1 DHWNEAMNEEV
12 TALHQLDVFDE
23 VPEESW
29 IKIISSKW
37 VYNIK
42 WKPEG
47 PIDRFKA
54 RLVARGF
61 TQMFGVDFWDT
72 FAPTVMAT
80 SIRTFLTVCKIKG
93 LLVHQVDVKTAFLN
107 GDIDGEIY
115 VRPPEPYYVP
125 GKVWKLKKALYGLK
139 QSPRCWSQ
147 KLNEIMAHLGFQP
160 LKADRCIF
168 TRRDGGELSYILV
181 FVDDMLV
188 AAKDAKVLEQIKGQ
202 LKSQLDIKDLGPIG
216 TFLGVDCKSTQ
227 DGKCLMMSQERY
239 IEELTKRFNL
249 TPSQSRNCHKSRP
262 LISRLR

>member
-1 DHWNEAMNEEV
+1 QSLEQEEVIKKDEVKVESVLEPKKEVDQGSSEPVPPSTTAGRRYNLRNHPPRNMKEPDARSNRDYCAVANEPADTTGVFTPETYNEAMQSPWADHWNEAMNEEV

-29 IKIISSKW
+29 MKIISSKW

-93 LLVHQVDVKTAFLN
+93 FLVHQVDVKTAFLN

-168 TRRDGGELSYILV
+168 ARR
-181 FVDDMLV
+181 
-188 AAKDAKVLEQIKGQ
+188 
-202 LKSQLDIKDLGPIG
+202 
-216 TFLGVDCKSTQ
+216 
-227 DGKCLMMSQERY
+227 
-239 IEELTKRFNL
+239 
-249 TPSQSRNCHKSRP
+249 
-262 LISRLR
+262 